1 MARDVGEEISG
12 LRRLGPG
19 ALHRRWRELYGT
31 EPPPKAGADF
41 LRRAIAHRLQGQA
54 CGGLPAAMR
63 RRLERLA
70 VESFRTKTKATP
82 PPSTLKPGTR
92 LRREWQG
99 GAHEVEVLT
108 DGFAYGGSR
117 FASLSE
123 IARKITGTRWNGPLF
138 FGLRKSGAAAEAGH
152 GR

>member
-1 MARDVGEEISG
+1 MAKDVGGEIEA
-12 LRRLGPG
+12 LIRLGPG

-31 EPPPKAGADF
+31 EPPQKAGADF
-41 LRRAIAHRLQGQA
+41 LRRAIAHRLQEQID
-54 CGGLPAAMR
+54 GGLSAALR

-70 VESFRTKTKATP
+70 VESFRQKMKTTP
-82 PPSTLKPGTR
+82 PPPTLKPGTR
-92 LRREWQG
+92 LMREWQG

-108 DGFAYGGSR
+108 EGFAYGGSR

-138 FGLRKSGAAAEAGH
+138 FGLRKPGAAAEAGH
-152 GR
+152 GC